1 MEIVPLG
8 RSIKEAMK
16 EGEVVSKLVA
26 QIKSIPNHSVTL
38 KFDIG
43 LTLYIANIVENEFTS
58 KPPEQ
63 KKLIILKIMHEIIP
77 LQEGDAKVIE
87 NHLSFLI
94 GEGKISQVSTYK
106 YVTKSVSNWFVKKFA

>member
-43 LTLYIANIVENEFTS
+43 LTLYIANIVENVRREMSIDRFI
-58 KPPEQ
+58 
-63 KKLIILKIMHEIIP
+63 KL
-77 LQEGDAKVIE
+77 
-87 NHLSFLI
+87 
-94 GEGKISQVSTYK
+94 
-106 YVTKSVSNWFVKKFA
+106 KFK